1 MAPKAKAEDSHI
13 AWPGVL
19 RVSLTFLPRLDN
31 GIPLS
36 RASAKMMRETEVK
49 AAKPQNHIAKIVN
62 PSTAPTARSP
72 SDVRTIVKTAGIGF
86 PPESLAVR
94 MPPTFGMAQVRESI
108 RRYPKTP
115 ETATDVT
122 IPQGARR
129 RGSIVSSATC
139 AEASKPV
146 YVHCACNSPS
156 TNNQAY
162 GARIGL
168 KCARDH
174 RN

>member
-19 RVSLTFLPRLDN
+19 RVSLTFLHSLDN

-49 AAKPQNHIAKIVN
+49 AAKPQNHIANIVN
-62 PSTAPTARSP
+62 PRTAPTARSP

-94 MPPTFGMAQVRESI
+94 TRPTSGMAQVRERI
-108 RRYPKTP
+108 NRYPKTP

-122 IPQGARR
+122 IPQG
-129 RGSIVSSATC
+129 
-139 AEASKPV
+139 
-146 YVHCACNSPS
+146 
-156 TNNQAY
+156 
-162 GARIGL
+162 
-168 KCARDH
+168 
-174 RN
+174 